1 MSLTH
6 TIQVDEDNE
15 RELKVTWYKLLPSD
29 PGGKYSPPCAA
40 QLEELEARWVDTK
53 QSLSDEEWDKFI
65 TPNWSELEDLV
76 CEHDKEIGR

>member
-15 RELKVTWYKLLPSD
+15 RELKVTW
-29 PGGKYSPPCAA
+29 YSPPCAA